1 VIVKITRETV
11 LHVAGL
17 ARLSLSEAELE
28 SSVRQLNAILEYMEQ
43 LGTLDTRG
51 VEPTEHVIPLET
63 PFREDRVV
71 PSLDPERSLQ
81 NAPERSGGFFKVPKI
96 L

>member
-1 VIVKITRETV
+1 MKITRETV

-17 ARLSLSEAELE
+17 ARLSLSGEEVDTYA
-28 SSVRQLNAILEYMEQ
+28 RQLNA
-43 LGTLDTRG
+43 LDTAG

-71 PSLDPERSLQ
+71 PSLDPEESLR
-81 NAPERSGGFFKVPKI
+81 NAPERSGTFFKVPKI

>member
-1 VIVKITRETV
+1 MKITRETV

-17 ARLSLSEAELE
+17 ARLSLTGEEVDTYA
-28 SSVRQLNAILEYMEQ
+28 RQLNAILEYMDQ
-43 LGTLDTRG
+43 LNALDTRG

-71 PSLDPERSLQ
+71 PSLDPEESLR
-81 NAPERSGGFFKVPKI
+81 NAPERSRTFFKVPKI

>member
-1 VIVKITRETV
+1 MKITRETV

-17 ARLSLSEAELE
+17 ARLSLSEEEVDTYA
-28 SSVRQLNAILEYMEQ
+28 RQLDAILEYMEQ
-43 LGTLDTRG
+43 LNTLDTEG

-71 PSLDPERSLQ
+71 PSLDPEQGLR
-81 NAPERSGGFFKVPKI
+81 NAPERSGTFFKVPKI

>member
-1 VIVKITRETV
+1 MRITRETV

-17 ARLSLSEAELE
+17 ARLSLTEDE
-28 SSVRQLNAILEYMEQ
+28 VDTYGRQLSAILEYMEQ
-43 LGTLDTRG
+43 LNALDTSG

-63 PFREDRVV
+63 PFREDRVT
-71 PSLDPERSLQ
+71 PSLDLEKSLG
-81 NAPERSGGFFKVPKI
+81 NAPDRSGGFFKVPKI

>member
-1 VIVKITRETV
+1 MKITRETV

-17 ARLSLSEAELE
+17 ARLSLSAEE
-28 SSVRQLNAILEYMEQ
+28 VDTYARQLDAILEYMDQ
-43 LGTLDTRG
+43 LNALDTTG
-51 VEPTEHVIPLET
+51 VAHTEHVIPLET

-71 PSLDPERSLQ
+71 PSLDPEQSLR
-81 NAPERSGGFFKVPKI
+81 NAPERSGTFFKVPKI

>member
-1 VIVKITRETV
+1 MKITRETV

-17 ARLSLSEAELE
+17 ARLSLSGEEVDTYA
-28 SSVRQLNAILEYMEQ
+28 RQLNAILEYMDQ
-43 LGTLDTRG
+43 LNALDTRG

-71 PSLDPERSLQ
+71 PSLDPEESLR
-81 NAPERSGGFFKVPKI
+81 NAPERSGTFFKVPKI

>member
-1 VIVKITRETV
+1 MKITRETV

-17 ARLSLSEAELE
+17 ARLSLSEEEVETYA
-28 SSVRQLNAILEYMEQ
+28 RQLDAILEYMEQ
-43 LGTLDTRG
+43 LGALDTRG

-63 PFREDRVV
+63 PFREDRTL
-71 PSLDPERSLQ
+71 PSLDPEKSLQ
-81 NAPERSGGFFKVPKI
+81 NAPERSGTFFKVPKI

>member
-1 VIVKITRETV
+1 VKITRETV

-17 ARLSLSEAELE
+17 ARLSLSEEEVETYA
-28 SSVRQLNAILEYMEQ
+28 RQLDAILEYMDQ
-43 LGTLDTRG
+43 LGALDTRG

-63 PFREDRVV
+63 PFREDRIL
-71 PSLDPERSLQ
+71 PSLDPEKSLQ
-81 NAPERSGGFFKVPKI
+81 NAPERSGTFFKVPKI

>member
-1 VIVKITRETV
+1 MKITRETV

-17 ARLSLSEAELE
+17 ARLSLSEEEVETYA
-28 SSVRQLNAILEYMEQ
+28 RQLDAILEYMEQ
-43 LGTLDTRG
+43 LGALDTRG

-63 PFREDRVV
+63 PFREDRIL
-71 PSLDPERSLQ
+71 PSLDPEKSLQ
-81 NAPERSGGFFKVPKI
+81 NAPERSGTFFKVPKI